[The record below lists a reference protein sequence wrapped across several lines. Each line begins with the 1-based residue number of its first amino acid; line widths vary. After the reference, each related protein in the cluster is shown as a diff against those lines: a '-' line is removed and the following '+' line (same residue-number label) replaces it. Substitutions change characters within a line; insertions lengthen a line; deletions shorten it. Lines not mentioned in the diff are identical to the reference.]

1 MAAQGHTATGGWS
14 QVPRY
19 TPVAA
24 APATSSAD
32 SAPGALDD
40 LDQQRRRR
48 HTLFWL
54 AGLGLLFV
62 VTLPVAVGLGPVGI
76 APDTVTMIVTHHLF
90 GRPRTEAWS
99 GGEDSIVWLVRM
111 PRVLLGAVVGA
122 GLAIAGVA
130 LQALVRNVLADPYIL
145 GVTSGA
151 STGAAATILFGVGAV
166 SGASTLTASAFVGA
180 MAATAVLFLLAR
192 VGGQLTSIRLLLA
205 GVTIGYVLSAVTS
218 FLIFASDA
226 PEGARAVLFW
236 LLGSLSFARW
246 SSVAI
251 SLLVVGAALL
261 VLVVWGR
268 RFDALAIG
276 DDTARTLGVAPTRFR
291 VQALLVVSLCVGAVV
306 AVSGGIGFVGLVV
319 PHVARLCVGGA
330 HRRVYPVAAL
340 IGAIFLVW
348 ADVFARMAFDP
359 REMPLGIV
367 TAVVGAPL
375 LIILVRR
382 FHPVTT

>member
-1 MAAQGHTATGGWS
+1 
-14 QVPRY
+14 
-19 TPVAA
+19 
-24 APATSSAD
+24 
-32 SAPGALDD
+32 
-40 LDQQRRRR
+40 
-48 HTLFWL
+48 
-54 AGLGLLFV
+54 
-62 VTLPVAVGLGPVGI
+62 
-76 APDTVTMIVTHHLF
+76 
-90 GRPRTEAWS
+90 
-99 GGEDSIVWLVRM
+99 
-111 PRVLLGAVVGA
+111 
-122 GLAIAGVA
+122 
-130 LQALVRNVLADPYIL
+130 
-145 GVTSGA
+145 
-151 STGAAATILFGVGAV
+151 ILFGVGAAA
-166 SGASTLTASAFVGA
+166 GASTLTASAFVGA
-180 MAATAVLFLLAR
+180 LAATAVLFMLAR
-192 VGGQLTSIRLLLA
+192 VGGRLTSIRLLLA

-251 SLLVVGAALL
+251 SLLVVGAALAAL
-261 VLVVWGR
+261 VLCGR

-276 DDTARTLGVAPTRFR
+276 DDTARTLGVAPARFR
-291 VQALLVVSLCVGAVV
+291 VQALVVVALCVGAVV

-319 PHVARLCVGGA
+319 PHVARLCVGGT

-359 REMPLGIV
+359 RELPLGIV